1 MIPAPFEYHRPA
13 TLAEAIA
20 LLSRHGDD
28 ARVLAGGHSLVPAM
42 KLRLVEPRVL
52 VDVSRI
58 EELRGIAEA
67 GGEIVIGA
75 ATTHAELAAS
85 SLLAAKCPLINEAA
99 LHIGDV
105 QVRNRGTIGGSLA
118 HADPAADWPP
128 VVLALDA
135 ELEIAGSNGLRRVGA
150 SAFFKGLMQTAIG
163 SGEVLRAIRVKPT
176 GKSVA
181 YVKTEQKASGF
192 AMCGVAAVV
201 DAGARR
207 AAVGI
212 TGIAENAYRA
222 TEVEKA
228 LTGTELTADRI
239 AAASEFA
246 AAGIQPLGD
255 MHGSAAYR
263 AHLARV
269 NTRRALARALSGA
282 GS

>member
-1 MIPAPFEYHRPA
+1 MIPSPFEYHRPA
-13 TLAEAIA
+13 TLAEAIS

-58 EELRGIAEA
+58 QELRGISEE

-85 SLLAAKCPLINEAA
+85 SPLASKCPLIGEAA
-99 LHIGDV
+99 RHIGDL
-105 QVRNRGTIGGSLA
+105 QVRNKGTIGGSLA

-135 ELEIAGSNGLRRVGA
+135 ELEIAGAQGSRRVA
-150 SAFFKGLMQTAIG
+150 ATAFFKGLMQTALG

-207 AAVGI
+207 AAVAI
-212 TGIAENAYRA
+212 TGVAEVAYRA
-222 TEVEKA
+222 TQVEKA
-228 LTGTELTADRI
+228 LTGAEITADRI
-239 AAASEFA
+239 ASASDFA

-255 MHGSAAYR
+255 MHGSEAYR

-269 NTRRALARALSGA
+269 NTRRALERAVSR
-282 GS
+282 

>member
-1 MIPAPFEYHRPA
+1 MIPASFDYLRPG

-20 LLSRHGDD
+20 ILARHGDD

-85 SLLAAKCPLINEAA
+85 ALLASKCPLVCEAA

-135 ELEIAGSNGLRRVGA
+135 ELELAGPNGSRRVA
-150 SAFFKGLMQTAIG
+150 ATAFFKGLMQTAIAA
-163 SGEVLRAIRVKPT
+163 GEVLRAVRLRPS
-176 GKSVA
+176 GRSVA

-192 AMCGVAAVV
+192 AMCGVAVVV
-201 DAGARR
+201 DA
-207 AAVGI
+207 AAQRTSVAI
-212 TGIAENAYRA
+212 TGIAETAYRA

-228 LTGTELTADRI
+228 LAGVEVTVDRI
-239 AAASEFA
+239 AAASDFA
-246 AAGIQPLGD
+246 AAGVQPLAD
-255 MHGSAAYR
+255 MHGSEAYR

-269 NTRRALARALSGA
+269 NTRRALEKAVSR
-282 GS
+282 